1 MEDFKYDEDNVDM
14 QEDQQAK
21 SSDNQ
26 QIGGSSGGMN
36 ADLSSGGQMQKK
48 SQFLPNIVNYED

>member
-1 MEDFKYDEDNVDM
+1 
-14 QEDQQAK
+14 
-21 SSDNQ
+21 
-26 QIGGSSGGMN
+26 MN

>member
-1 MEDFKYDEDNVDM
+1 MYQLQQIEEEKIMMEDIQDEDVSRDM

-26 QIGGSSGGMN
+26 
-36 ADLSSGGQMQKK
+36 
-48 SQFLPNIVNYED
+48 